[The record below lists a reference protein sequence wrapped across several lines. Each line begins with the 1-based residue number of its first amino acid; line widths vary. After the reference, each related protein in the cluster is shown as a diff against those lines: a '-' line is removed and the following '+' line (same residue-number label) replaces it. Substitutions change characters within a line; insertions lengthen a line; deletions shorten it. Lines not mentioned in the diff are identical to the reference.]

1 MFVFVIYN
9 FDNAV
14 VSHNEDK
21 EVVVFFDSVLNQE
34 NISLIEIIEADL
46 GRSRIKSYD
55 EFLINERD
63 AIVIEDKILVN
74 YEENKY
80 HHNVYLIKWNND
92 RIWRFSIL
100 TIPNLLNKYKEETLN
115 IVKSF
120 DSLTNYDKKI
130 AQPLRIEIIK
140 VLDTDTIDSLSEKMA
155 VLKNKKE
162 LFCVMNGLDCNSE
175 NTLIT
180 SGALIK
186 MISY

>member
-1 MFVFVIYN
+1 MKIKNIEEKISSKKLKIGIIGLGYVGLPLAMTYNKKGFQVFGYDIDIKKINQLLNKKNYILDV
-9 FDNAV
+9 
-14 VSHNEDK
+14 ED
-21 EVVVFFDSVLNQE
+21 E
-34 NISLIEIIEADL
+34 
-46 GRSRIKSYD
+46 
-55 EFLINERD
+55 
-63 AIVIEDKILVN
+63 ILVN
-74 YEENKY
+74 YEEKKY

-92 RIWRFSIL
+92 RIWRFSVL
-100 TIPNLLNKYKEETLN
+100 TSPNLINKYKEETLN
-115 IVKSF
+115 IVESF

-140 VLDTDTIDSLSEKMA
+140 VLDTDTIYSLSEKMA